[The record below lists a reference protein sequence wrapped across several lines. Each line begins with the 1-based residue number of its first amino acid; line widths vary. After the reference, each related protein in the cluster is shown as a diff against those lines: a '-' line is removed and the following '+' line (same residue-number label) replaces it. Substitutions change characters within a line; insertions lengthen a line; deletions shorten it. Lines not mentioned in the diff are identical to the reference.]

1 MALADDTPAQALP
14 GLPGTISNT
23 LFGLGAGLWNLYGQ
37 ISQARP
43 AAAAPVSAPRS
54 AYAPPRHRQDAG
66 NVAHEAADEI
76 HVSFHN
82 TPDNVRVSGNVS
94 GATLHIATGR
104 GAPAQV
110 KGALLAA
117 RSPSVAAPNAASRP
131 AAAHQ
136 QQAPAP
142 HAKAAGIPR
151 PSAKQMANDFEKF
164 RSDATGAILSSLK
177 NDEPKSDGDAIDDF
191 NSSPTGQYMLSQPPG
206 SKAWSDFH
214 KYEGDVAIN
223 PLPSP
228 WDGAPQDE
236 ESLYG
241 DLGYRRAPAK
251 PPMKDLGHEKGHPI
265 VVPPP
270 SDPDNLKKPHRKPVV
285 PKSPYDGARVGNLPA
300 TSTPNALDSAAG
312 ADAVFLSGAN
322 RGAPAPTVVPAAL
335 VPAKGGIKAIS
346 GEEKTISRPVTN
358 FDIWAGKLH
367 DLWYGYV
374 ARPEQFSPTR
384 DKEMLDDISQRAL
397 QIVHDSHA
405 TGAPPTAVAAS
416 IMEELRQRPTL
427 GKEIEEAYG
436 DGLIHTQPRTI
447 PRFGPPPPPLVSD
460 AQRAER
466 YYQEILPRAAA
477 GQPIQAE
484 KGESGIKKIFEQ
496 AGNPMKMDIGPGN
509 INFGMACYNLNL
521 YLAAHPHDDPLGL
534 KKYKGNYPALW
545 DDMTGPN
552 AMTTAVKI
560 TAVHI
565 GQVQDYYRKKDAA
578 WYDSLSDA
586 QKDIALEAGY
596 RASRSALDVY
606 FDRKNKDGLKPGDL
620 VATKPHLNRGD
631 WYDLFHDPRS
641 PYFPAVKIL
650 KAPLAEGGDKG

>member
-1 MALADDTPAQALP
+1 MALADDTPARALP

-23 LFGLGAGLWNLYGQ
+23 LLGLGAGLWNLYAQ
-37 ISQARP
+37 ISQGRP
-43 AAAAPVSAPRS
+43 AAPAPVSAPRS
-54 AYAPPRHRQDAG
+54 ANAPPRHRQDAG

-94 GATLHIATGR
+94 GATLHIAAGR

-110 KGALLAA
+110 KSVLLAA
-117 RSPSVAAPNAASRP
+117 SSPSVAAPNAASRP

-142 HAKAAGIPR
+142 QAKAPGIPK
-151 PSAKQMANDFEKF
+151 PSEKQMKQDFEKF
-164 RSDATGAILSSLK
+164 RGDATGAMLSPLK
-177 NDEPKSDGDAIDDF
+177 RDEPTSSGDAVDDF
-191 NSSPTGQYMLSQPPG
+191 NSSATGQYMLSQPPD

-214 KYEGDVAIN
+214 KYEGDVALD
-223 PLPSP
+223 PRPSR
-228 WDGAPQDE
+228 WDGADE
-236 ESLYG
+236 AEEALYG

-251 PPMKDLGHEKGHPI
+251 PPMKDLGHEKGYSKKVTTDPKGLKALDRK
-265 VVPPP
+265 PNAPDGTP
-270 SDPDNLKKPHRKPVV
+270 AAPAKPDPDKLK
-285 PKSPYDGARVGNLPA
+285 
-300 TSTPNALDSAAG
+300 ALD
-312 ADAVFLSGAN
+312 
-322 RGAPAPTVVPAAL
+322 RGAPAPTVVPAAP

-346 GEEKTISRPVTN
+346 GELKTISRPVTN

-367 DLWYGYV
+367 DLWYGYL

-416 IMEELRQRPTL
+416 IMEELRQRPTF

-460 AQRAER
+460 AERAER

-496 AGNPMKMDIGPGN
+496 ASNPMKMDIGPGN

-606 FDRKNKDGLKPGDL
+606 FDPKNKEGLKPADL
-620 VATKPHLNRGD
+620 VAAKPHLNRGE